1 MHGHNIKARIS
12 MRIHKYISLTGFCSR
27 RETKRLLENGRITI
41 NGEICNKD
49 TIVNE
54 GDVVLID
61 QQPIPQKKSA
71 IYLACNKPVGIT
83 STSNPEIEGNILEL
97 VDLPERVFAVGRLDK
112 ASQGLILLT
121 NDGELANRIS
131 QADYGH
137 EKEYEVTVDQ
147 PVTELFLQKMAEGVP
162 VLNTV
167 TKPAKTVFVSK
178 YVFRIT
184 LTQGLNR
191 QIRRMCKTLG
201 YEVEKLERIR
211 IMNIHLH
218 ALEVGKWRYL
228 RDEELSKLKKG
239 LELS

>member
-1 MHGHNIKARIS
+1 

-27 RETKRLLENGRITI
+27 RETDRLLKNGRISI
-41 NGEICNKD
+41 NGEVANKD
-49 TIVNE
+49 SFVLET
-54 GDVVLID
+54 DTVLID
-61 QQPIPQKKSA
+61 GKVIPQKTSA
-71 IYLACNKPVGIT
+71 VYLAFNKPVGVT
-83 STSNPEIEGNILEL
+83 TTSNPGIDGNILAYIEL
-97 VDLPERVFAVGRLDK
+97 SERVFAVGRLDK

-137 EKEYEVTVDQ
+137 EKEYEVTVNQ
-147 PVTELFLQKMAEGVP
+147 PVTDLFLQKMAQGVFI
-162 VLNTV
+162 LDSV
-167 TKPAKTVFVSK
+167 TKPAKTELISK

-228 RDEELSKLKKG
+228 RDDELIELKKG
-239 LELS
+239 LEI

>member
-1 MHGHNIKARIS
+1 
-12 MRIHKYISLTGFCSR
+12 MRIHKYISLTGYCSR
-27 RETKRLLENGRITI
+27 REVKRLLENERITV
-41 NGEICNKD
+41 NGVVCNKD
-49 TIVNE
+49 TEVEE
-54 GDVVLID
+54 GDTVLID
-61 QQPIPQKKSA
+61 HKPIPRKQSS
-71 IYLACNKPVGIT
+71 IYIAFNKPVGIT
-83 STSNPEIEGNILEL
+83 CTANPQIKGNILEC
-97 VDLPERVFAVGRLDK
+97 VKVPERVFPVGRLDK

-131 QADYGH
+131 QSDFGH
-137 EKEYEVTVDQ
+137 EKEYEVTLNQ

-162 VLNTV
+162 VLNTL
-167 TKPAKTVFVSK
+167 TKPAKTKFVSK

-218 ALEVGKWRYL
+218 TLETGKWREL
-228 RDEELSKLKKG
+228 KPDELLTLKEG
-239 LELS
+239 LGLL

>member
-1 MHGHNIKARIS
+1 
-12 MRIHKYISLTGFCSR
+12 MRIHKFISLTGYCSR
-27 RETKRLLENGRITI
+27 REVKRLLENGRITV
-41 NGEICNKD
+41 NGVVCNKD
-49 TIVNE
+49 TEVDE
-54 GDVVLID
+54 GDTVLID
-61 QQPIPQKKSA
+61 HKPIPTKKAS
-71 IYLACNKPVGIT
+71 IYLAFNKPVGIT
-83 STSNPEIEGNILEL
+83 CTANPEIKGNILEC
-97 VDLPERVFAVGRLDK
+97 VKVSERVFPVGRLDK

-131 QADYGH
+131 QSDFGH
-137 EKEYEVTVDQ
+137 EKEYEVTLNQ

-162 VLNTV
+162 VLNTI
-167 TKPAKTVFVSK
+167 TKPAKTKFVSK

-218 ALEVGKWRYL
+218 TLEAGKWREL
-228 RDEELSKLKKG
+228 KTDELLELKKG
-239 LELS
+239 LDLS

>member
-1 MHGHNIKARIS
+1 MHNHNAEVRIS

-27 RETKRLLENGRITI
+27 RETDRLLKNGRITI
-41 NGEICNKD
+41 NGEVANKD
-49 TIVNE
+49 SFVHETDTI
-54 GDVVLID
+54 LID
-61 QQPIPQKKSA
+61 GKKIPQKTSA
-71 IYLACNKPVGIT
+71 IYLAFNKPVGVT
-83 STSNPEIEGNILEL
+83 TTSNPNIDGNILEYI
-97 VDLPERVFAVGRLDK
+97 DLSERVFAVGRLDK

-147 PVTELFLQKMAEGVP
+147 PVTDLFLQKMAQGVFI
-162 VLNTV
+162 LDSV
-167 TKPAKTVFVSK
+167 TKPAKTEFVSK

-201 YEVEKLERIR
+201 YKVEKLERIR

-228 RDEELSKLKKG
+228 RDDELIELKKG
-239 LELS
+239 LEI

>member
-1 MHGHNIKARIS
+1 

-27 RETKRLLENGRITI
+27 RETKRLLKSGRISI
-41 NGEICNKD
+41 NGEIANKD
-49 TIVNE
+49 SFVLDMDT
-54 GDVVLID
+54 VLID
-61 QQPIPQKKSA
+61 GKVIPQKTSA
-71 IYLACNKPVGIT
+71 VYLAFNKPVGVT
-83 STSNPEIEGNILEL
+83 TTSNPEIDGNILEYI
-97 VDLPERVFAVGRLDK
+97 DLSERVFAVGRLDK

-147 PVTELFLQKMAEGVP
+147 PVTELFLKKMAQGVFI
-162 VLNTV
+162 LDSI
-167 TKPAKTVFVSK
+167 TKPAKTEWISK

-218 ALEVGKWRYL
+218 ALEPGKWRYL
-228 RDEELSKLKKG
+228 RDDELSDLKKG
-239 LELS
+239 LEI

>member
-1 MHGHNIKARIS
+1 

-27 RETKRLLENGRITI
+27 RETNRLLKNDRISI
-41 NGEICNKD
+41 NGEIANKD
-49 TIVNE
+49 SFVHET
-54 GDVVLID
+54 DTVLID
-61 QQPIPQKKSA
+61 GKIIPQKTSA
-71 IYLACNKPVGIT
+71 VYLAFNKPVGVT
-83 STSNPEIEGNILEL
+83 TTSNPEIDGNILEYI
-97 VDLPERVFAVGRLDK
+97 DLSERVFAVGRLDK

-147 PVTELFLQKMAEGVP
+147 PVTELFLQKMAQGVFI
-162 VLNTV
+162 LDSI
-167 TKPAKTVFVSK
+167 TKPAKTELVSK

-211 IMNIHLH
+211 IMNIHLY
-218 ALEVGKWRYL
+218 ALEPGKWRYL
-228 RDEELSKLKKG
+228 RDDELSDLKKG
-239 LELS
+239 LEI

>member
-1 MHGHNIKARIS
+1 
-12 MRIHKYISLTGFCSR
+12 MRIHKYISFTGFCSR
-27 RETKRLLENGRITI
+27 RETNRLLKNGRISI
-41 NGEICNKD
+41 NGEIANKD
-49 TIVNE
+49 SFVHET
-54 GDVVLID
+54 DTVLID
-61 QQPIPQKKSA
+61 GKIIPQKTSA
-71 IYLACNKPVGIT
+71 VYLAFNKPVGVT
-83 STSNPEIEGNILEL
+83 TTSNPEIDGNILEYI
-97 VDLPERVFAVGRLDK
+97 DLSERVFAVGRLDK

-147 PVTELFLQKMAEGVP
+147 PVTELFLQKMAQGVFI
-162 VLNTV
+162 LDSV
-167 TKPAKTVFVSK
+167 TKPAKTELVSK

-211 IMNIHLH
+211 IMNIHLY
-218 ALEVGKWRYL
+218 ALEPGKWRYL
-228 RDEELSKLKKG
+228 RDDELSDLKKG
-239 LELS
+239 LEI

>member
-1 MHGHNIKARIS
+1 
-12 MRIHKYISLTGFCSR
+12 MRIHKYISLTGYCSR
-27 RETKRLLENGRITI
+27 REVKRLLENERITV
-41 NGEICNKD
+41 NGVVCNKD
-49 TIVNE
+49 TEVEE
-54 GDVVLID
+54 GDTVLID
-61 QQPIPQKKSA
+61 HKPIPRKQSS
-71 IYLACNKPVGIT
+71 IYIAFNKPVGIT
-83 STSNPEIEGNILEL
+83 CTANPQIKGNILEC
-97 VDLPERVFAVGRLDK
+97 VKVPERVFPVGRLDK

-131 QADYGH
+131 QSDFGH
-137 EKEYEVTVDQ
+137 EKEYEVTLNE

-162 VLNTV
+162 VLNTI
-167 TKPAKTVFVSK
+167 TKPAKTKFVSK

-218 ALEVGKWRYL
+218 TLETGKWREL
-228 RDEELSKLKKG
+228 KPDELLTLKEG
-239 LELS
+239 LGLL

>member
-1 MHGHNIKARIS
+1 MHIHNVEVRIS

-27 RETKRLLENGRITI
+27 RETDRLLKSGRISI
-41 NGEICNKD
+41 NGKIANKD
-49 TIVNE
+49 SFVLDMDT
-54 GDVVLID
+54 VLID
-61 QQPIPQKKSA
+61 GKVIPQKTSA
-71 IYLACNKPVGIT
+71 VYLAFNKPVGVT
-83 STSNPEIEGNILEL
+83 TTSNPEIDGNILEYI
-97 VDLPERVFAVGRLDK
+97 DLSERVFAVGRLDK

-147 PVTELFLQKMAEGVP
+147 PVTELFLQKMAQGVFI
-162 VLNTV
+162 LDSI
-167 TKPAKTVFVSK
+167 TKPAKTEWISK

-218 ALEVGKWRYL
+218 ALEPGKWRYL
-228 RDEELSKLKKG
+228 RDDELSDLKKG
-239 LELS
+239 LEI

>member
-1 MHGHNIKARIS
+1 
-12 MRIHKYISLTGFCSR
+12 MRIHKYISLTGYCSR
-27 RETKRLLENGRITI
+27 REVKRLLENERITV
-41 NGEICNKD
+41 NGVVCNKD
-49 TIVNE
+49 TEVEE
-54 GDVVLID
+54 GDTVLID
-61 QQPIPQKKSA
+61 HKSIPRKQYS
-71 IYLACNKPVGIT
+71 IYIAFNKPVGIT
-83 STSNPEIEGNILEL
+83 CTANPQIKGNILEC
-97 VDLPERVFAVGRLDK
+97 VKVPERVFPVGRLDK

-131 QADYGH
+131 QSDFGH
-137 EKEYEVTVDQ
+137 EKEYEVTLNQ

-162 VLNTV
+162 VLNTL
-167 TKPAKTVFVSK
+167 TKPAKTKFVSK

-218 ALEVGKWRYL
+218 TLETGKWREL
-228 RDEELSKLKKG
+228 KPDELLTLKEG
-239 LELS
+239 LGLL

>member
-1 MHGHNIKARIS
+1 
-12 MRIHKYISLTGFCSR
+12 MRIHKFISLTGYCSR
-27 RETKRLLENGRITI
+27 REVKRLLENGRITV
-41 NGEICNKD
+41 NGVVCNKD
-49 TIVNE
+49 TEVNE
-54 GDVVLID
+54 SDMVLID
-61 QQPIPQKKSA
+61 HKPIPTKKSS
-71 IYLACNKPVGIT
+71 IYLAFNKPVGIT
-83 STSNPEIEGNILEL
+83 CTANPEIKGNILEW
-97 VDLPERVFAVGRLDK
+97 VKVTERVFPVGRLDK

-131 QADYGH
+131 QSDFGH
-137 EKEYEVTVDQ
+137 EKEYEVTVNQ

-162 VLNTV
+162 VLNTI
-167 TKPAKTVFVSK
+167 TKPAKTKFVSK

-218 ALEVGKWRYL
+218 TLEAGKWREL
-228 RDEELSKLKKG
+228 KTDELLELKKG
-239 LELS
+239 LDLS

>member
-1 MHGHNIKARIS
+1 

-27 RETKRLLENGRITI
+27 REGKRLLENGRITI
-41 NGEICNKD
+41 NGVICNKD
-49 TIVNE
+49 TEVEE
-54 GDVVLID
+54 GDIVLID
-61 QQPIPQKKSA
+61 RKPIPRKQSS
-71 IYLACNKPVGIT
+71 IYMAFNKPVGIT
-83 STSNPEIEGNILEL
+83 CTANPEIEGNILQC
-97 VDLPERVFAVGRLDK
+97 VNVPERVFPVGRLDK

-131 QADYGH
+131 QSDFGH

-147 PVTELFLQKMAEGVP
+147 PVTELFLQKMSEGVP
-162 VLNTV
+162 VLHTV
-167 TKPAKTVFVSK
+167 TRPAQTKFVSK

-191 QIRRMCKTLG
+191 QIRRMCKALG

-218 ALEVGKWRYL
+218 TLQAGEWRDLKPDELLAL
-228 RDEELSKLKKG
+228 KG
-239 LELS
+239 SLDLL

>member
-1 MHGHNIKARIS
+1 

-27 RETKRLLENGRITI
+27 RETSRLLKNGRISI
-41 NGEICNKD
+41 NGETANKD
-49 TIVNE
+49 SFVHEADI
-54 GDVVLID
+54 VLID
-61 QQPIPQKKSA
+61 GKIIPQKTSA
-71 IYLACNKPVGIT
+71 VYLAFNKPVGVT
-83 STSNPEIEGNILEL
+83 TTSNPEIDGNILEYI
-97 VDLPERVFAVGRLDK
+97 DLSERVFAVGRLDK

-121 NDGELANRIS
+121 NDGDLANRIS

-147 PVTELFLQKMAEGVP
+147 PVTELFLQKMAEGVFI
-162 VLNTV
+162 LDAI
-167 TKPAKTVFVSK
+167 TKPAKTEWVSK

-218 ALEVGKWRYL
+218 TLEAGKWRYL
-228 RDEELSKLKKG
+228 RDDELGKLKEG
-239 LELS
+239 LEI

>member
-1 MHGHNIKARIS
+1 

-27 RETKRLLENGRITI
+27 RETNRLLKNGRISI
-41 NGEICNKD
+41 NGEIANKD
-49 TIVNE
+49 SFVHET
-54 GDVVLID
+54 DTVLID
-61 QQPIPQKKSA
+61 GKIIPQKTSA
-71 IYLACNKPVGIT
+71 VYLAFNKPVGVT
-83 STSNPEIEGNILEL
+83 TTSNSEIDGNILEYI
-97 VDLPERVFAVGRLDK
+97 DLSERVFAVGRLDK

-131 QADYGH
+131 QTDYGH

-147 PVTELFLQKMAEGVP
+147 PVTELFLQKMAQGVFI
-162 VLNTV
+162 LDSI
-167 TKPAKTVFVSK
+167 TKPAKTELVSK

-211 IMNIHLH
+211 IMNIHLY
-218 ALEVGKWRYL
+218 ALEPGKWRYL
-228 RDEELSKLKKG
+228 RDDELSDLKKG
-239 LELS
+239 LEI

>member
-1 MHGHNIKARIS
+1 

-49 TIVNE
+49 TMVNE

-61 QQPIPQKKSA
+61 QQPIPQKTSA
-71 IYLACNKPVGIT
+71 IYLAFNKPVGIIC
-83 STSNPEIEGNILEL
+83 TSNPDIEDNILEL
-97 VDLPERVFAVGRLDK
+97 VKLPERVFPVGRLDR

-147 PVTELFLQKMAEGVP
+147 PVTDLFLQKMAEGVP

-167 TKPAKTVFVSK
+167 TKPAKTEFVSK

-191 QIRRMCKTLG
+191 QIRRMCKALG

-218 ALEVGKWRYL
+218 ALNAGKWRYL
-228 RDEELSKLKKG
+228 EDEELSELKKSLG
-239 LELS
+239 VH

>member
-1 MHGHNIKARIS
+1 

-27 RETKRLLENGRITI
+27 RETDRLLKNGRITI
-41 NGEICNKD
+41 NGEVANKD
-49 TIVNE
+49 SFVHETDTI
-54 GDVVLID
+54 LID
-61 QQPIPQKKSA
+61 GKKIPQKTSA
-71 IYLACNKPVGIT
+71 IYLAFNKPVGVT
-83 STSNPEIEGNILEL
+83 TTSNPNIDGNILEYI
-97 VDLPERVFAVGRLDK
+97 DLSERVFAVGRLDK

-147 PVTELFLQKMAEGVP
+147 PVTDLFLQKMAQGVFI
-162 VLNTV
+162 LDSV
-167 TKPAKTVFVSK
+167 TKPAKTEFVSK

-201 YEVEKLERIR
+201 YKVEKLERIR

-228 RDEELSKLKKG
+228 RDDELIELKKG
-239 LELS
+239 LEI

>member
-1 MHGHNIKARIS
+1 
-12 MRIHKYISLTGFCSR
+12 MRIHKYISLTGYCSR
-27 RETKRLLENGRITI
+27 REVKRLLENERITV
-41 NGEICNKD
+41 NGVVCNKD
-49 TIVNE
+49 TEVEE
-54 GDVVLID
+54 GDTVLID
-61 QQPIPQKKSA
+61 HNPIPRKQSS
-71 IYLACNKPVGIT
+71 IYIAFNKPVGIT
-83 STSNPEIEGNILEL
+83 CTANPQIKGNILEC
-97 VDLPERVFAVGRLDK
+97 VKVPERVFPVGRLDK

-131 QADYGH
+131 QSDFGH
-137 EKEYEVTVDQ
+137 EKEYEVTLNE

-162 VLNTV
+162 VLNTI
-167 TKPAKTVFVSK
+167 TKPAKTKFVSK

-218 ALEVGKWRYL
+218 TLETGKWREL
-228 RDEELSKLKKG
+228 KPDELLTLKEG
-239 LELS
+239 LGLL

>member
-1 MHGHNIKARIS
+1 

-27 RETKRLLENGRITI
+27 RETDRLLKSGRISI
-41 NGEICNKD
+41 NGKIANKD
-49 TIVNE
+49 SFVLDMDT
-54 GDVVLID
+54 VLID
-61 QQPIPQKKSA
+61 GKVIPQKTSA
-71 IYLACNKPVGIT
+71 VYLAFNKPVGVT
-83 STSNPEIEGNILEL
+83 TTSNPEIDGNILEYI
-97 VDLPERVFAVGRLDK
+97 DLSERVFAVGRLDK

-147 PVTELFLQKMAEGVP
+147 PVTELFLQKMAQGVFI
-162 VLNTV
+162 LDSI
-167 TKPAKTVFVSK
+167 TKPAKTEWISK

-218 ALEVGKWRYL
+218 ALEPGKWRYL
-228 RDEELSKLKKG
+228 RDDELSDLKKG
-239 LELS
+239 LEI

>member
-1 MHGHNIKARIS
+1 

-27 RETKRLLENGRITI
+27 RETDRLLKSGRISI
-41 NGEICNKD
+41 NGEIANKD
-49 TIVNE
+49 SFVRDMDT
-54 GDVVLID
+54 VLID
-61 QQPIPQKKSA
+61 GKVIPQKTA
-71 IYLACNKPVGIT
+71 AVYLAFNKPVGVT
-83 STSNPEIEGNILEL
+83 TTSNPEIDGNILEYI
-97 VDLPERVFAVGRLDK
+97 DLSERVFAVGRLDK

-147 PVTELFLQKMAEGVP
+147 PVTDLFLQKMAQGVFI
-162 VLNTV
+162 LDSI
-167 TKPAKTVFVSK
+167 TKPAKTEWISK

-218 ALEVGKWRYL
+218 ALEPGKWRYL
-228 RDEELSKLKKG
+228 RDDELIELKKG
-239 LELS
+239 LEI

>member
-1 MHGHNIKARIS
+1 

-49 TIVNE
+49 TMVNE
-54 GDVVLID
+54 EDVVLID
-61 QQPIPQKKSA
+61 QQPIPQKTSA
-71 IYLACNKPVGIT
+71 IYLAFNKPVGIIC
-83 STSNPEIEGNILEL
+83 TSNPDIEDNVLEL
-97 VDLPERVFAVGRLDK
+97 VKLPERVFPVGRLDR

-147 PVTELFLQKMAEGVP
+147 PVTDLFLQKMAQGVP
-162 VLNTV
+162 VLNTI
-167 TKPAKTVFVSK
+167 TKPAKTEIVSK

-228 RDEELSKLKKG
+228 RDEELSELKKG
-239 LELS
+239 LEIS

>member
-1 MHGHNIKARIS
+1 
-12 MRIHKYISLTGFCSR
+12 MRIHKYISLTGYCSR
-27 RETKRLLENGRITI
+27 REVKRLLENERITV
-41 NGEICNKD
+41 NGVVSNKD
-49 TIVNE
+49 TEVEE
-54 GDVVLID
+54 GDTVLID
-61 QQPIPQKKSA
+61 HKPIPRKQSS
-71 IYLACNKPVGIT
+71 IYIAFNKPVGIT
-83 STSNPEIEGNILEL
+83 CTANPQIKGNILEC
-97 VDLPERVFAVGRLDK
+97 VKVPERVFPVGRLDK

-131 QADYGH
+131 QSDFGH
-137 EKEYEVTVDQ
+137 EKEYEVTLNQ

-162 VLNTV
+162 VLNSI
-167 TKPAKTVFVSK
+167 TKPAKTKFVSK

-218 ALEVGKWRYL
+218 TLEAGKWREL
-228 RDEELSKLKKG
+228 KPDELLTLKESLG
-239 LELS
+239 LL